1 MYNYYSWWRAAL
13 YINPYRMHMLRYEIL
28 FLTVPEIT
36 GDEVEAVKELF
47 TKSVRNVKGDLLAFD
62 RWGKYRLA
70 YPVKKNDY
78 GVYYLARFDV
88 PQEQRDE
95 LLTSIKSGFVFKFNT
110 LVVKSVVT
118 RLDVANGLEYKRP
131 ESLEEA
137 PQETEGFLKA
147 AGDDRRSFRDDRGG
161 QKRPYKRNNFDRNET
176 TPAPAAREESFDQDE
191 DVE

>member
-1 MYNYYSWWRAAL
+1 
-13 YINPYRMHMLRYEIL
+13 MLRYEIL

-47 TKSVRNVKGDLLAFD
+47 TKSIRTSKGDLLAFD

-70 YPVKKNDY
+70 YPVKNNDY

-88 PQEQRDE
+88 ALEQRDE
-95 LLTSIKSGFVFKFNT
+95 LLTSIKNGFVFKFNS

-118 RLDVANGLEYKRP
+118 RLDVKRP

-161 QKRPYKRNNFDRNET
+161 QRRPYKRNFDRNESAQA
-176 TPAPAAREESFDQDE
+176 APAAREESFDQDE

>member
-1 MYNYYSWWRAAL
+1 
-13 YINPYRMHMLRYEIL
+13 MLRYEIL

-47 TKSVRNVKGDLLAFD
+47 TKSVRNAKADLLAFD

-70 YPVKKNDY
+70 YPVKNNEY

-95 LLTSIKSGFVFKFNT
+95 LLTTIKNGFVFKFSS

-118 RLDVANGLEYKRP
+118 RLDVKHGLEYKRP

-161 QKRPYKRNNFDRNET
+161 QRRPYKRNNFDRNES
-176 TPAPAAREESFDQDE
+176 APAASASREESFDQDE

>member
-1 MYNYYSWWRAAL
+1 
-13 YINPYRMHMLRYEIL
+13 MLRYEVL

-36 GDEVEAVKELF
+36 GDEAEAIKEHF
-47 TKSVRNVKGDLLAFD
+47 AKSVRGVKGDFLSFD

-70 YPVKKNDY
+70 YPVKNNDY

-88 PQEQRDE
+88 AQEQRDE
-95 LLTSIKSGFVFKFNT
+95 LLSAVKNGFVFKFNSI
-110 LVVKSVVT
+110 VMKSVVS
-118 RLDVANGLEYKRP
+118 RLDSKQGLEYKRP

-147 AGDDRRSFRDDRGG
+147 GENDRRGYRGDDRGDRRSS
-161 QKRPYKRNNFDRNET
+161 YKRRNFDRNEA
-176 TPAPAAREESFDQDE
+176 APVVEKEEAFDQDE